1 MSHPIV
7 AVTGASG
14 SCYAIRLLDV
24 LIRQGLEPYVVVSP
38 AGRQV
43 MGVELGSGDL
53 KDHLGTSGYREE
65 DVRDLASPLASG
77 SFQTSGMV
85 IIPCSTGTLGSVAH
99 GISSNLIHRAAEVC
113 LKERRPLILVPRE
126 TPLSQITLQNMLAL
140 AQAGAHIVPA
150 NPGFYHA
157 PKEIGD
163 LVDFVVA
170 RVLDLMKIPHHLSK
184 RWTGMPSFDAPE
196 AGGPSPFG
204 GQRGPAPLGLEGAR
218 STDGFSD

>member
-1 MSHPIV
+1 MNHPIV

-14 SCYAIRLLDV
+14 SCYAIRLLEV
-24 LIRQGLEPYVVVSP
+24 LIASGLEPYVVVSP

-43 MGVELGSGDL
+43 MALEMSSGDL
-53 KDHLGTSGYREE
+53 KDHIGAAGWREE

-113 LKERRPLILVPRE
+113 LKERRSLIVVPRE
-126 TPLSQITLQNMLAL
+126 TPLSTITLQNMLTL
-140 AQAGAHIVPA
+140 AQAGVHIIPA
-150 NPGFYHA
+150 NPGFYHQ
-157 PKEIGD
+157 PKAVSE

-170 RVLDLMKIPHHLSK
+170 RVLDAMKVPHSLSR
-184 RWTGMPSFDAPE
+184 RWTGMPSFDVPFTLS
-196 AGGPSPFG
+196 PSKG
-204 GQRGPAPLGLEGAR
+204 ERLAQDERL
-218 STDGFSD
+218 

>member
-1 MSHPIV
+1 MSHPII
-7 AVTGASG
+7 AITGASG
-14 SCYAIRLLDV
+14 SCYAVRLLQT
-24 LIRQGLEPYVVVSP
+24 LIAQGLEPYVVVSP

-53 KDHLGTSGYREE
+53 KDHLGSTGWREE

-85 IIPCSTGTLGSVAH
+85 VIPCSTGTLGSIAH

-113 LKERRPLILVPRE
+113 LKERRPLIVVPRE
-126 TPLSQITLQNMLAL
+126 TPLSPITLQNMLTL
-140 AQAGAHIVPA
+140 AQAGVHVVPA

-163 LVDFVVA
+163 LVDFMAA
-170 RVLDLMKIPHHLSK
+170 RVLDLMKVPHNLSK
-184 RWTGMPSFDAPE
+184 RWTGMPVIQDA
-196 AGGPSPFG
+196 FN
-204 GQRGPAPLGLEGAR
+204 
-218 STDGFSD
+218 D